1 MKKDGMPEKSV
12 TDILT
17 ELILWANQN
26 ASLEQKVDYTKEDL
40 RTLLLDKVER
50 LRKDELNVR
59 KYELNNH
66 KLNRAIDEEVRK
78 IIQHNSVVDQ
88 VKSLIVEMMK

>member
-26 ASLEQKVDYTKEDL
+26 ASLEQKVDYTKEEL
-40 RTLLLDKVER
+40 RTFLLNKVER

>member
-1 MKKDGMPEKSV
+1 MPEKSV

-26 ASLEQKVDYTKEDL
+26 ASLEQKVDYTKEEL
-40 RTLLLDKVER
+40 RTFLLNKVER